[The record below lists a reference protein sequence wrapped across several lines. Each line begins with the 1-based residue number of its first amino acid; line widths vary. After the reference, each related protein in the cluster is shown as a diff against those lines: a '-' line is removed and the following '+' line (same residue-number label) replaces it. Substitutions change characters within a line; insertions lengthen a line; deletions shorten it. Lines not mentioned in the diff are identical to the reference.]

1 MEFYDTDH
9 EYHIDI
15 GLGDCAQRSTT
26 INHCWT
32 DYLGD
37 IHLDI
42 SIKLMDTKGEGKGIT
57 IPNMILPMNGIISID
72 KSCTANNGV
81 VHAQYNPLTN
91 CPMLPDMC
99 SVTNP
104 ATGEKEIV
112 DSPCYLAVAELEPRR
127 RPMTLEQIESALG
140 YKIEFLRR

>member
-9 EYHIDI
+9 EYHMSI
-15 GLGDCAQRSTT
+15 GLGGCAQRSTI
-26 INHCWT
+26 INSCWT

-42 SIKLMDTKGEGKGIT
+42 SIKLMDSKGEGKGIT
-57 IPNMILPMNGIISID
+57 IPNMTLPMNGIISIGE
-72 KSCTANNGV
+72 SRTVNNAV
-81 VHAQYNPLTN
+81 VKAQYAPLTN
-91 CPMLPDMC
+91 FPMMPNMC